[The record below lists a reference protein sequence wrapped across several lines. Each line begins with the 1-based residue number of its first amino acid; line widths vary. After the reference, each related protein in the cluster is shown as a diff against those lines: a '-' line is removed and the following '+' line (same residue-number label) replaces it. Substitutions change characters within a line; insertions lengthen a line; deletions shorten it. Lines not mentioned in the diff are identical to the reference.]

1 MSDKPRISDAE
12 WQVMRVLWRK
22 SPLTAKEMIEI
33 LSKKA
38 TWKPETIRTLINRLA
53 KKEAIGFEK
62 KGRRHYF
69 FPLLCKEECI
79 KAEADSFVAR
89 AGTTM
94 LKPILAAFIEKEK
107 LSDKEIEELQRILD
121 KKGGAE

>member
-1 MSDKPRISDAE
+1 MAEKPKISDAE

-22 SPLTAKEMIEI
+22 SPLTVKEVIQK
-33 LSKKA
+33 LSKK
-38 TWKPETIRTLINRLA
+38 TPWKPETIRTLINRLA
-53 KKEAIGFEK
+53 KKKAIDFEK

-69 FPLLCKEECI
+69 FPLIREQECI

-89 AGTTM
+89 AGSAM
-94 LKPILAAFIEKEK
+94 IKPILAAFIEKEK